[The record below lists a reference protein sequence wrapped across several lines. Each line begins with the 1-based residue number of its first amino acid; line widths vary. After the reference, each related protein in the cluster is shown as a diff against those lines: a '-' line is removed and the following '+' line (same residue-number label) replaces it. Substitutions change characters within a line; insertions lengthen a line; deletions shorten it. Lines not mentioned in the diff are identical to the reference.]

1 MTDQQSNEDPAEVR
15 KRMWKK
21 MADSPFLMIG
31 LSNSNEHS
39 EPMTAQLDEDAD
51 SEFWFYTRKDN
62 RIAPGGPA
70 MAQFVSK
77 DHKVFACIRGTL
89 TEETD
94 PAIIDK
100 YWSNQT
106 EAWFEGGRN
115 DPNLKMMCFDL
126 SDAEIWEGDQ
136 SITGLFKMLTG
147 MKIKPEEAG
156 RHTEVAL

>member
-1 MTDQQSNEDPAEVR
+1 MTDQQSHENPAEVR

-31 LSNSNEHS
+31 LENSSDHS
-39 EPMTAQLDEDAD
+39 EPMTAQLDEDAN

-70 MAQFVSK
+70 MAQYVSK

-100 YWSNQT
+100 YWSKQT
-106 EAWFEGGRN
+106 EAWFDGGRN
-115 DPNLKMMCFDL
+115 DPNLKMMRFDL

-136 SITGLFKMLTG
+136 SLTGLFKMMTG
-147 MKIKPEEAG
+147 MKIKPDEAG